1 MVVMFARWSAL
12 ALTLGLAGGLLPV
25 AWDAPASAAPRKSKP
40 TRIQF
45 EVTPPAVAIFLDGR
59 RLGLAREVDAVRVKP
74 GRRVVRLVR
83 DGDETEVELAVSR
96 GRTVRFAFDFGE

>member
-1 MVVMFARWSAL
+1 MFARVSAL
-12 ALTLGLAGGLLPV
+12 VLSLVLAGGAL
-25 AWDAPASAAPRKSKP
+25 AASDASRAEAAPRSRKA
-40 TRIQF
+40 TRIHF

-59 RLGLAREVDAVRVKP
+59 RLGLAREVEAVRVKP

-83 DGDETEVELAVSR
+83 DGDETEVELAVTR